1 MFSRHAIGYC
11 HNLFRAIAIAPLR
24 LQDSWRLIA
33 RGDSQRIGSRQR
45 DDSKRSRRVR
55 PLLLIHYHI
64 FKNAGTSFKWSIIDA
79 LGEKAFASY
88 DSSSPQGFISRR
100 DLTSFAVRHP
110 EITVLSSHQAA
121 PPAPAIYG
129 REVFS
134 SILIRDPIAR
144 IRSMYAFE
152 CRQKASSRG
161 AIMAKQ
167 LNFKRYVQ
175 WRLEETPSVLCNY
188 QVYFC
193 SRKPNDDIFLPGPER
208 VEQAIANFDNISI
221 VGTVARY
228 EEWLALTQKVL
239 STALP
244 QLTLD
249 VKRRNTTEA
258 NEPSEEQ
265 ILGQLI
271 TDLGEATAEYLL
283 ENNKLDMCLHQIAD
297 ALLTRRLAEHG
308 VRTTLH
314 QTYSKVRQS
323 WQSQQEPK
331 SGPQS

>member
-1 MFSRHAIGYC
+1 
-11 HNLFRAIAIAPLR
+11 
-24 LQDSWRLIA
+24 
-33 RGDSQRIGSRQR
+33 
-45 DDSKRSRRVR
+45 
-55 PLLLIHYHI
+55 LLIHYHI
-64 FKNAGTSFKWSIIDA
+64 FKNAGTSFKWSIVDA

-100 DLTSFAVRHP
+100 DLTSFAARHP
-110 EITVLSSHQAA
+110 EITVLSSHQAV

-152 CRQKASSRG
+152 RRQEVGSRG

-167 LNFKRYVQ
+167 LNFRQYVQ

-193 SRKPNDDIFLPGPER
+193 SRKPNEDIFLAGPER
-208 VEQAIANFDNISI
+208 VEQAIANLDTISI

-228 EEWLALTQKVL
+228 EEWLALAQKVL
-239 STALP
+239 SPTLP
-244 QLTLD
+244 QLTLNTT
-249 VKRRNTTEA
+249 RRNTSEA

-271 TDLGEATAEYLL
+271 TDLGDATAEYLL
-283 ENNKLDMCLHQIAD
+283 ENNRLDMCLHQIAD

-314 QTYSKVRQS
+314 QTYRKVRQK
-323 WQSQQEPK
+323 WQSQPEAKPDLQ
-331 SGPQS
+331 